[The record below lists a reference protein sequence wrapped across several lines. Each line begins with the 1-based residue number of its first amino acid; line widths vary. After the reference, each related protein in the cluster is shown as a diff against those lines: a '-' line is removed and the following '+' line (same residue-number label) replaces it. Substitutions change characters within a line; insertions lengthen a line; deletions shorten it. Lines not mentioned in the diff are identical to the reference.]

1 MKKKY
6 YIPLLFAGTL
16 LVFSILPF
24 LNYSTDQ
31 RRVLH
36 SDYSNAYEGITINKP
51 FLKVSYLLNHKDKY
65 DTLLMGSSRNAS
77 LDVNLVS
84 QHAYNLYYEFG
95 MVGAHLHNLK
105 ILLANKVKIKNVWL
119 GINDYDTWKNPK
131 DHERDYSKKTYKDNF
146 IDKVGF
152 YSFYLFKKIDDNDIE
167 ILRGK
172 NHLSESNR
180 IIQKKDIVY
189 EKKLKD
195 KEQRH
200 VDNSAS
206 WIKKM
211 TSTAGMI
218 LGYQDNEYRID
229 DTVKEIKEL
238 KELCK
243 KHNITLTVFMYPSF
257 YKTYLQYNQY
267 KIEEFKRK
275 LSSVVNFHDFY
286 SLDQISLNELNWT
299 DSSHFT
305 LKIGNYLIK
314 NIQQNN
320 FLVTKD
326 NIDSRIMETR
336 KSFNNIMN
344 KYVPIKYIQK
354 FNAHM
359 DLKSLNP
366 IFDLKNSKYKF
377 YKNDQVELKKDN
389 DSISFTAKN
398 SDPVLILNKTQSN
411 SEHVILNSKIESNK
425 RTIFQIYY
433 KKTDQSEYNEK
444 DAFRVYLKKGLNEF
458 NLLIPSEYLNN
469 ELRIDLVSD
478 IGIYTLKEF
487 SIYGLE

>member
-1 MKKKY
+1 MQKKH
-6 YIPLLFAGTL
+6 YIPLLFIGTL
-16 LVFSILPF
+16 LIFSILPF
-24 LNYSTDQ
+24 LNYSIDQ

-51 FLKVSYLLNHKDKY
+51 FLKVSYLLDHKDKY

-77 LDVNLVS
+77 LDVSLIS
-84 QHAYNLYYEFG
+84 PHAYNLYYEFG
-95 MVGAHLHNLK
+95 IIGAHLHNLK
-105 ILLANKVKIKNVWL
+105 TLLANKVKIENVWL
-119 GINDYDTWKNPK
+119 GINDYDTWKNPE
-131 DHERDYSKKTYKDNF
+131 DHESDYSKKTYKDNF
-146 IDKVGF
+146 IGKVDF
-152 YSFYLFKKIDDNDIE
+152 YSFYLFKKIDDNDIK

-229 DTVKEIKEL
+229 NAVKEIQEMKS
-238 KELCK
+238 LCK
-243 KHNITLTVFMYPSF
+243 DHNITLTVFTYPSF

-275 LSSVVNFHDFY
+275 LSLVVDFHDFY
-286 SLDQISLNELNWT
+286 NLDQLSLNELNWT

-305 LKIGNYLIK
+305 RNIGNYLVK
-314 NIQQNN
+314 NIQKNS

-326 NIDSRIMETR
+326 NIDFRIIETR
-336 KSFNNIMN
+336 KSIKNIIN
-344 KYVPIKYIQK
+344 KFVPIKYIQK

-359 DLKSLNP
+359 DLKSLKP
-366 IFDLKNSKYKF
+366 IFDLKDSKYKY
-377 YKNDQVELKKDN
+377 YKNDQFELDKD
-389 DSISFTAKN
+389 DDFIRFSVKN
-398 SDPVLILNKTQSN
+398 TDPILILNKTRSK
-411 SEHVILNSKIESNK
+411 SEHVILSYKIESNE

-433 KKTDQSEYNEK
+433 KKTAKDKYNEK

-458 NLLIPSEYLNN
+458 NLLIPSKYLNN

-478 IGIYTLKEF
+478 IGIYNIKDFT
-487 SIYGLE
+487 IYGVD